1 MDNKLAKVLVWR
13 VLSFIVSSL
22 ITWMYLGEFVRSIIL
37 SLILVVVMT
46 SLHFVFEVLWERHNK
61 CNYWHRQ

>member
-22 ITWMYLGEFVRSIIL
+22 ITWIYLGEFVRSLIL

-61 CNYWHRQ
+61 FNYWHRQ

>member
-61 CNYWHRQ
+61 FNYWHRQ